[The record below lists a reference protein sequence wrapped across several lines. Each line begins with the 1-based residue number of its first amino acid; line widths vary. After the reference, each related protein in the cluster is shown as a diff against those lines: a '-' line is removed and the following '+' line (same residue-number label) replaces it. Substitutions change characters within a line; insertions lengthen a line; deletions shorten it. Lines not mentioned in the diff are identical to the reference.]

1 MRTKL
6 FSGMIFLAGLMV
18 LTAGLASAGGWS
30 AVKLETLPRVIVINE
45 PLTIRYTV
53 LQHGAKPIAGL
64 ETKVVATHTE
74 SKMHLT
80 VDGQSAKYPNSDTYI
95 AELIFPKAG
104 EWRWSIEAFEGQHR
118 MPPLTVSPAGM
129 VTSSRISQP
138 IWMLVVSILVV
149 VVIVWVGWQR
159 IPRLFASLAVLVLAL
174 GVGGYTFARPKDELS
189 KALPGNDMYVSEADY
204 GAALFLAKGCASCH
218 VHSRNDYTV
227 VQDSYGYVGAYNT
240 GPDLTNFHADPDFL
254 SRWLRSPKSIRPKT
268 EMPDLNL
275 SETEIAAL
283 IAFLNQK

>member
-6 FSGMIFLAGLMV
+6 FSGMILLAGLMA
-18 LTAGLASAGGWS
+18 LSTGLASAGGWS

-45 PLTIRYTV
+45 QLTIRYAV
-53 LQHGAKPIAGL
+53 LQHGAKPVAGL

-74 SKMHLT
+74 SKMRLT
-80 VDGQSAKYPNSDTYI
+80 VNGQPAKYPNSDTYL

-104 EWRWSIEAFEGQHR
+104 GWHWVIEAFEGQHP

-129 VTSSRISQP
+129 GTSSRISQP
-138 IWMLVVSILVV
+138 IWMVVASIMVAVGVV
-149 VVIVWVGWQR
+149 LIGWR
-159 IPRLFASLAVLVLAL
+159 RRPRLFASLAVLVLAL
-174 GVGGYTFARPKDELS
+174 GVGSYTFASPKDEVS

-227 VQDSYGYVGAYNT
+227 VQDSFGYVGAYNT
-240 GPDLTNFHADPDFL
+240 GPDLTDFHADSDFL
-254 SRWLRSPKSIRPKT
+254 SRWLSSPKSIRPKT
-268 EMPDLNL
+268 GMPDLNL
-275 SETEIAAL
+275 SEAEIAAL